1 VKDKVEDKPALKNR
15 GKSSEDDGL
24 FGNEKQRHKL
34 AEALTDMHYLLSRGY
49 PTKAALVLAGNRY
62 RLKTRQIQAL
72 QGMCADEQEINL
84 RKARELTP
92 KEIAGKTLYLDGF
105 NIIILL
111 ETLLSGGYIFKGLD
125 GCYRDISSV
134 HGTYKKVNQTKDV
147 LLLIGK
153 TLQQLQAEKAVWIF
167 DAPVSNSGKMK
178 AFCYEVATENN
189 YPWEIHLDN
198 APDKFLIVNNRLACS
213 SDAWILNECSSW
225 FNLEGYIIEG
235 LYGDGRPDN
244 LLEFNV

>member
-1 VKDKVEDKPALKNR
+1 MEDKPTALKNR

-24 FGNEKQRHKL
+24 FAGEKQRHKL
-34 AEALTDMHYLLSRGY
+34 AEALADMHYLLSREY
-49 PTKAALVLAGNRY
+49 PIKAALVLAGNRY

-72 QGMCADEQEINL
+72 QGMCASQQEIEL
-84 RKARELTP
+84 RNAKELTP
-92 KEIAGKTLYLDGF
+92 IEIADKTLYLDGF

-147 LLLIGK
+147 LILVGN
-153 TLQQLQAEKAVWIF
+153 TLQKLQAEKVIWIF

-178 AFCYEVATENN
+178 AFCYEVASENHF
-189 YPWEIHLDN
+189 PWEIHLDN
-198 APDKFLIVNNRLACS
+198 APDKFLIENNRLACS
-213 SDAWILNECSSW
+213 SDAYILNECSSW
-225 FNLEGYIIEG
+225 FNLGGYIIES
-235 LYGDGRPDN
+235 LYGNGKPDN
-244 LLEFNV
+244 LIDLNVC